1 METGSAMN
9 ITIVKVPKGRG
20 HKKIRQQLTLILTEL
35 HRMSAE
41 LDAVN
46 AKLTE
51 LETALATAQATT
63 DAKQDAIAAAIA
75 TLQDMIANQAATPA
89 DLVALQARLQTALD
103 ATNVLTQDIADT
115 PEG

>member
-1 METGSAMN
+1 MG
-9 ITIVKVPKGRG
+9 ITIVQVPSRAGG
-20 HKKIRQQLTLILTEL
+20 MKKIQRTLTAILTEL
-35 HRMSAE
+35 QRMSAE

-75 TLQDMIANQAATPA
+75 TLKDMIANQAATPA
-89 DLVALQARLQTALD
+89 ELTALADRLQLALD
-103 ATNVLTQDIADT
+103 ATTTLTQDIADT